1 MFDPRVPARALGL
14 ALFLTAILGAAP
26 AAPLHAQR
34 PFAAPGQMPLQA
46 QAEQIVERVGGQ
58 WGVLAWSVDRQQP
71 LFAVEPNEPLIPA
84 SNNKVFS
91 AAWALA
97 VLGADYRFPTELLI
111 TGPIEANGV
120 LRGDV
125 VLRGSGDP
133 AFGNPKY
140 NETPMDPLRSMARQ
154 LRARGVQ
161 VVEGAV
167 VGDASVFD
175 TIGYGPAWPNDTG
188 NGVAAY
194 APRVSGLAFQR
205 NLLWVEIRPNPAGGG
220 LLVQGNPPIS
230 EVPIVSQVR
239 AGGGRAFAVRRPD
252 SDTIV
257 VRGSVPARGLHRYGV
272 GVSNPPLMAAA
283 ALRHALE
290 QEGIAVRQPTR
301 VDRAPEN
308 AVVVHRHVSMPLGYM
323 MEELNRDS
331 DNFFAEHVW
340 RAAVA
345 KELGVGSATGGGAA
359 AAHFFARRAGIPYGQ
374 LYQADGSGL
383 SRHNRASAYALVRT
397 LVYGHEAPWSELFH
411 QSMAVA
417 GGQHGTLRRLFVGT
431 PAAGN
436 LHAKT
441 GYIQGVRTLS
451 GYVRSASGEM
461 IAFAFIYNGNNTS
474 GARGAQQDLGVLLA
488 SYGTP
493 AGPQPADTAA
503 APATGTGRR

>member
-1 MFDPRVPARALGL
+1 MVHPGVAARALGL
-14 ALFLTAILGAAP
+14 AFFLTAAAHPLAAQQPFVAP
-26 AAPLHAQR
+26 A
-34 PFAAPGQMPLQA
+34 QMPLQA
-46 QAEQIVERVGGQ
+46 EAEQILSRVGGD
-58 WGVLAWSVDRQQP
+58 WGVLAWSVDRRQP
-71 LFAVEPNEPLIPA
+71 LFAVRANDPLVPA

-91 AAWALA
+91 AAYA
-97 VLGADYRFPTELLI
+97 LGALGSDYRFPTELLI

-140 NETPMDPLRSMARQ
+140 NQSPMDPLRVMAQQ
-154 LRARGVQ
+154 LRARGVT

-167 VGDASVFD
+167 VGDATVFD
-175 TIGYGPAWPNDTG
+175 TIGFGPEWPNDTG

-205 NLLWVEIRPNPAGGG
+205 NLLWVEIRPNPAGG
-220 LLVQGNPPIS
+220 LQVQPNPPIT
-230 EVPIVSQVR
+230 EVPVVSQVR
-239 AGGGRAFAVRRPD
+239 VGGGQAFAVRRAN
-252 SDTIV
+252 SDTIM
-257 VRGSVPARGLHRYGV
+257 VRGAVPARGLHRYGV

-290 QEGIAVRQPTR
+290 LEGIAVRQPTR
-301 VDRAPEN
+301 VAAAPGN

-323 MEELNRDS
+323 IEELNRES

-345 KELGVGSATGGGAA
+345 RETGIGSSTGGGAA
-359 AAHFFARRAGIPYGQ
+359 AAHFFAKRAGIPYGQ

-383 SRHNRASAYALVRT
+383 SRLNRASAYALVRA

-417 GGQHGTLRRLFVGT
+417 GGPQGTLRRLFVGT

-441 GYIQGVRTLS
+441 GYIRNVRTLS

-461 IAFAFIYNGNNTS
+461 IVFAFIYNGNNTS
-474 GARGAQQDLGVLLA
+474 GARGAQEQLGVLLA
-488 SYGTP
+488 SYGTGGSAP
-493 AGPQPADTAA
+493 AVDTAA
-503 APATGTGRR
+503 AAVGPGRGSR